1 MIKRIKQY
9 IQSQKPV
16 APKHPLLSLTTGMTL
31 HFSPTIAIAML
42 ADKYA
47 RILSVRRYQFGSDV
61 NYTYTLQI
69 ENILRFYLTVA
80 KDEQGV
86 YIGLSRELPKTEWTD
101 WFDKDALDF
110 FLTPTSARTLKLH
123 KNAVAPLEWS
133 AERYSKVIDGLQGDV
148 AETKSARPDQPF
160 RSEKL
165 HYTLLVNEGG
175 DRAIEIELLPEK
187 KLTRLF
193 STLYRPASDIVAV
206 YAQDDEM
213 TQHLTSAKILTYP
226 SIHQSFE
233 QHAVAFSKPE
243 SNRFEQAAASQYP
256 RFSAAH
262 EANSSPIEA
271 LDFDPNHKKVE
282 SNETSLP
289 AFMSSSATDS
299 HKQVLTA
306 EKTDLDSQKPPAK
319 IKPDF
324 RRRSV
329 DFGAMDMSKV
339 STLPLP
345 SFLLTPKSQEL
356 KTSNGA
362 KRLVSLTEQRHLEQ
376 LRCDKVTAKTL
387 LDEAVRRSMG
397 VRDVVREMLGLN
409 FQMPDEVVFD
419 IALSDDDYKTLA
431 ARYQIAPSNREE
443 IRTRMLDELSGR
455 ISRPLN

>member
-31 HFSPTIAIAML
+31 HFSSTIAIAML
-42 ADKYA
+42 ANKYA
-47 RILSVRRYQFGSDV
+47 RIVSVSRYQFGADM
-61 NYTYTLQI
+61 NYTYTLQV

-80 KDEQGV
+80 QDEQGV

-123 KNAVAPLEWS
+123 KNALAPLEWS
-133 AERYSKVIDGLQGDV
+133 AERYSKVIDALQGEV
-148 AETKSARPDQPF
+148 AKTKSARPDQPF

-175 DRAIEIELLPEK
+175 DRAIEIEFLPEK

-206 YAQDDEM
+206 YAQDDEI
-213 TQHLTSAKILTYP
+213 TQHLPSAKILAYP
-226 SIHQSFE
+226 SIHQSLE
-233 QHAVAFSKPE
+233 QQSELSKQNLGRSKQGE
-243 SNRFEQAAASQYP
+243 VTKYP

-262 EANSSPIEA
+262 EVNSSPIEP
-271 LDFDPNHKKVE
+271 LDSEPNHKKE
-282 SNETSLP
+282 EANEKSLP
-289 AFMSSSATDS
+289 TFMSASTADNNM
-299 HKQVLTA
+299 QPLTT

-356 KTSNGA
+356 KKSNSA
-362 KRLVSLTEQRHLEQ
+362 KRLVTLTEQRHSEQ

-397 VRDVVREMLGLN
+397 VCDVVREMLGLN

-443 IRTRMLDELSGR
+443 IRTRMLHELSGR